1 MKINVEIYIKN
12 YEKYNNN
19 SMDIVF
25 SINLKKSYGQ
35 N

>member
-12 YEKYNNN
+12 YEKYNN